1 MDKLPLV
8 RDHMDTSVHTLNPDI
23 EILEAVEFLLQHHVT
38 GAPVVD
44 EDNRLLGFF
53 TEKECMK
60 LLSTGISGDMPDGT
74 VGDYMSTAIRTISPN
89 MDIYYTAGLFLQ
101 EPQRRF
107 PVVED
112 GKLIGAI
119 TRFDILRVIEP
130 ILRREKERE
139 LTVS

>member
-1 MDKLPLV
+1 MGKLPVV
-8 RDHMDTSVHTLNPDI
+8 RDHMDKVVHTLDPDT
-23 EILEAVEFLLQHHVT
+23 EILEAVRFLLRHHVT

-44 EDNRLLGFF
+44 EQDHLLGFF

-60 LLSTGISGDMPDGT
+60 LVSTGVSGDMPDGS
-74 VGDYMSTAIRTISPN
+74 VRDYMSTRIRTISPD

-101 EPQRRF
+101 ESLRRF

-112 GKLIGAI
+112 GRLIGAI

-130 ILRREKERE
+130 ILRSEKEEE
-139 LTVS
+139 LALS

>member
-1 MDKLPLV
+1 MVKLPLV
-8 RDHMDTSVHTLNPDI
+8 RDHMDTIVHTLKPGT
-23 EILEAVEFLLQHHVT
+23 EILEAVRFLLEHQVT

-44 EDNRLLGFF
+44 EENRLLGFF

-60 LLSTGISGDMPDGT
+60 LLSTGASGDMPDGT
-74 VGDYMSTAIRTISPN
+74 VGDYMSTAIRTISPD

-130 ILRREKERE
+130 ILRSEKEQE
-139 LTVS
+139 PAVS